1 MLAALTERLRN
12 ILKGQSHRKI
22 DYLLLGDPYLRK
34 HLHLFCQGPDIFEAL
49 AFLFFLCALQ
59 LMLCLENGK

>member
-22 DYLLLGDPYLRK
+22 DYLLLGDSYLHK
-34 HLHLFCQGPDIFEAL
+34 HLHLFCQGPDVFE
-49 AFLFFLCALQ
+49 LF
-59 LMLCLENGK
+59 

>member
-22 DYLLLGDPYLRK
+22 DYLLLGDPYLRA
-34 HLHLFCQGPDIFEAL
+34 GYI
-49 AFLFFLCALQ
+49 
-59 LMLCLENGK
+59 